1 VLRLKAPLASLAVLM
16 IAVSGCSSS
25 EGGGSSSTE
34 GGELTG
40 AAAEGLARAQE
51 ATEANL
57 QEPTTIPVTEPL
69 ESTPPTGETFVW
81 MKCGIPQCE
90 IQGDALEQATAALGW
105 NYEEIPWQDAD
116 PSTLVTG
123 MRRALEFDPVAVGIS
138 GLPQA
143 LWQDVI
149 PEYEAAGVKIV
160 GNFNGPLEYDET
172 VIGQAAAGATEQW
185 AEIIANWVIADSG
198 GSAQVALQT
207 VNDIPVVKEFHDS
220 FLATIEENCPGC
232 AVTVVNNTIP
242 QTGNGEVVGT
252 VVAAVQRDPSIDY
265 VVTGTGGQVFTG
277 LAAALDAAG
286 LGDQVKVGG
295 GAGTPTNLTNVQ
307 AGTEDAYTLFPVSY
321 TAWSMVDIVLRYMQD
336 LDFDPDGNGGL
347 PTQLLTQDVD
357 FEISEDFNKPEDWQA
372 QLEELWQV
380 G

>member
-1 VLRLKAPLASLAVLM
+1 M
-16 IAVSGCSSS
+16 
-25 EGGGSSSTE
+25 
-34 GGELTG
+34 
-40 AAAEGLARAQE
+40 
-51 ATEANL
+51 
-57 QEPTTIPVTEPL
+57 
-69 ESTPPTGETFVW
+69 
-81 MKCGIPQCE
+81 
-90 IQGDALEQATAALGW
+90 
-105 NYEEIPWQDAD
+105 
-116 PSTLVTG
+116 
-123 MRRALEFDPVAVGIS
+123 
-138 GLPQA
+138 
-143 LWQDVI
+143 
-149 PEYEAAGVKIV
+149 KIV
-160 GNFNGPLEYDET
+160 GNFNGPLEYDDT

-185 AEIIANWVIADSG
+185 AEIIANWAIADSG
-198 GSAQVALQT
+198 GTAQVALQT

-220 FLATIEENCPGC
+220 FVATMEENCPGC

-286 LGDQVKVGG
+286 LGDQVKIGG

-372 QLEELWQV
+372 QLEELWLV